1 MKMINLKQL
10 FKLNNNSKPLF
21 GDISVL
27 SNYSFMNDYI
37 NNYQGIDRD
46 FAVLKKSFYCPLW
59 NLEDEDT
66 EEQVLDSFRKDCELQ
81 IFKHKDELKHLF
93 EINLLEY
100 NPIENYNGKETTRD
114 AHGGNDTTTIDNDK
128 TTTYTENE
136 TQTHTGTDTQEHTGT
151 DTVNMTGTDTQ
162 EHTGTDTVNM
172 TGTDTQE
179 HTGTDTVN
187 ITGTDKTTNKGTDV
201 LSHKGTDETT
211 HNETFET
218 KHSGEDTQETQ
229 KSAYNVSSYSPNEKN
244 INTYNSKNNDVRNYT
259 DSTTKGITDTQTKDL
274 VNEETKNLKD
284 ETVKNLTDKET
295 KNLTDTYEKNSQ
307 NTEDG
312 TINTI
317 QNYNSY
323 TEHTSERSGNIGV
336 TSTQDMMNQEKD
348 FWLNYNF
355 YNILFDIIVNEL
367 CVYYDEGLEI
377 I

>member
-66 EEQVLDSFRKDCELQ
+66 EEQVLESFRKDCELQ

-100 NPIENYNGKETTRD
+100 NPIENYNGKETYRD
-114 AHGGNDTTTIDNDK
+114 THGGNDTTIIDKD
-128 TTTYTENE
+128 TTVNYTENE
-136 TQTHTGTDTQEHTGT
+136 TQNHTGTDTKQQTGT
-151 DTVNMTGTDTQ
+151 ETLNMTGTDK
-162 EHTGTDTVNM
+162 
-172 TGTDTQE
+172 
-179 HTGTDTVN
+179 
-187 ITGTDKTTNKGTDV
+187 ITNKGTDV
-201 LSHKGTDETT
+201 LSHEGTDKTT
-211 HNETFET
+211 HDETFET
-218 KHSGEDTQETQ
+218 KKTGTDTTETEKSGFD
-229 KSAYNVSSYSPNEKN
+229 SSNYSPFEKN
-244 INTYNSKNNDVRNYT
+244 TTTYNSKNNDLKNYT
-259 DSTTKGITDTQTKDL
+259 DTTTKGITDTQTKDL
-274 VNEETKNLKD
+274 TNEETKNLKD
-284 ETVKNLTDKET
+284 ENVKNLTDTET
-295 KNLTDTYEKNSQ
+295 KNLTDTLEKTTQ
-307 NTEDG
+307 NVEDG
-312 TINTI
+312 TINTV

-323 TEHTSERSGNIGV
+323 TEHTSEKSGNMGV
-336 TSTQDMMNQEKD
+336 TSTQKMMTEEKE
-348 FWLNYNF
+348 FWLDYNF

>member
-10 FKLNNNSKPLF
+10 FKLNNNQKPLF

-100 NPIENYNGKETTRD
+100 NPIENYNGKETTKD
-114 AHGGNDTTTIDNDK
+114 THGGNDTTTIDNDK

-151 DTVNMTGTDTQ
+151 DTVNMTGTD
-162 EHTGTDTVNM
+162 
-172 TGTDTQE
+172 
-179 HTGTDTVN
+179 
-187 ITGTDKTTNKGTDV
+187 KTTNKGTDV
-201 LSHKGTDETT
+201 LSHEGTDKTT

-229 KSAYNVSSYSPNEKN
+229 KSAYNVKTYSPNEKN

-274 VNEETKNLKD
+274 TNEETKNLKD
-284 ETVKNLTDKET
+284 ENIRNLTDKET

-312 TINTI
+312 TINTT

-323 TEHTSERSGNIGV
+323 TEHTSERSGNMGV
-336 TSTQDMMNQEKD
+336 TSTQNMMNQEKD